1 MPQYEVEVKISEVN
15 EPDALAAR
23 LYVEE
28 RLRSSGLK
36 NWRVVTV
43 SPKARASGGPTPFVQ
58 TYRPRRNHAYVGSA
72 LLVAAVLA
80 WVLWFLWVLTG

>member
-1 MPQYEVEVKISEVN
+1 MPQYEVEVKVTEVN

-43 SPKARASGGPTPFVQ
+43 TPKSRSSGVPPPLAPA
-58 TYRPRRNHAYVGSA
+58 YRPRRNNVYFGSA

-80 WVLWFLWVLTG
+80 WVLWFLWVITG

>member
-1 MPQYEVEVKISEVN
+1 MPQYEVEVKISDVN

-28 RLRSSGLK
+28 HLRSSGLK

-43 SPKARASGGPTPFVQ
+43 LPKARASGVPAPLAQ
-58 TYRPRRNHAYVGSA
+58 PYRPRRNHAYFGSA

-80 WVLWFLWVLTG
+80 WVLWFLWVITG